1 MTTGK
6 ESDNHVAAAGWPV
19 LALAGVIT
27 IALTWI
33 YLPLGCF
40 ALGIMMWLTHSL
52 RVPHRMVPS
61 GANLIVAPADGV
73 VIDVAAD
80 PFPQHQIG
88 AMPVPAQRIT
98 IMTRLT
104 DMQSQLSPITGHV
117 VDNVLMPG
125 LFTKWGDTPA
135 SWQVARQSNE
145 RREIRLR
152 HASGWEVVLVQL
164 GSQTARQLICP
175 LPEGKFLEAGEV
187 LGMARLA
194 GVCDLFIPADSQL
207 AVTIGQHMVAGET
220 VIATRTGPH
229 SPAGARQASDV

>member
-1 MTTGK
+1 MTK
-6 ESDNHVAAAGWPV
+6 IRKSDNHVAAVGWPV

-40 ALGIMMWLTHSL
+40 ALGLMMWLTHIL
-52 RVPHRMVPS
+52 RVPVRIVS
-61 GANLIVAPADGV
+61 LGADLIVAPADGV
-73 VIDVAAD
+73 VIDVADD

-88 AMPVPAQRIT
+88 EMPVSAKRIT

-117 VDNVLMPG
+117 VDNVLLPG

-135 SWQVARQSNE
+135 SWQLARQNNE

-152 HASGWEVVLVQL
+152 HLNGWEVVLVQL
-164 GSQTARQLICP
+164 GSQTARQLICA
-175 LPEGKFLEAGEV
+175 LPEGKFLQASEV

-194 GVCDLFIPADSQL
+194 GVCDLFVPADCQL
-207 AVTIGQHMVAGET
+207 AVNIGQHMVAGET
-220 VIATRTGPH
+220 VIAALTGPDT
-229 SPAGARQASDV
+229 PAIVRQASDV

>member
-1 MTTGK
+1 MTK
-6 ESDNHVAAAGWPV
+6 VRKSDHHVAAAGWPV
-19 LALAGVIT
+19 LALAGGVT

-40 ALGIMMWLTHSL
+40 ALGIMMWLTQSL

-88 AMPVPAQRIT
+88 AVPVPAQRIT

-152 HASGWEVVLVQL
+152 HASGCEVVLAQL

-175 LPEGKFLEAGEV
+175 VPEGKFLEAGEV
-187 LGMARLA
+187 FGMARLA
-194 GVCDLFIPADSQL
+194 GVCDLFIPAECQL

-220 VIATRTGPH
+220 VIAALTGPH
-229 SPAGARQASDV
+229 SPAVARQASDV

>member
-1 MTTGK
+1 MTK
-6 ESDNHVAAAGWPV
+6 VQKSDSHVAAAGWPV

-40 ALGIMMWLTHSL
+40 ALGLMMWMTHIL
-52 RVPHRMVPS
+52 RAPNRAVPLGSH
-61 GANLIVAPADGV
+61 LIVAPADGV
-73 VIDVAAD
+73 VIGVAPE

-117 VDNVLMPG
+117 VDNVLLPG

-152 HASGWEVVLVQL
+152 HANGSEVVLVQL
-164 GSQTARQLICP
+164 GSQTARQLVSP
-175 LPEGKFLEAGEV
+175 VPEGKFLAAGEV
-187 LGMARLA
+187 FGMARLA
-194 GVCDLFIPADSQL
+194 GVCDLFVPADCQL
-207 AVTIGQHMVAGET
+207 AVTVGQHLVAGET
-220 VIATRTGPH
+220 VVSSLAGPD
-229 SPAGARQASDV
+229 SPVIARQASDV

>member
-1 MTTGK
+1 MTK
-6 ESDNHVAAAGWPV
+6 IRKSDNHVAAVGWPV

-40 ALGIMMWLTHSL
+40 ALGLMMWMTHIL
-52 RVPHRMVPS
+52 RLPDRIVSS
-61 GANLIVAPADGV
+61 GADLIVAPADGV
-73 VIDVAAD
+73 VIDVAAE

-88 AMPVPAQRIT
+88 AMPVPSQRIT
-98 IMTRLT
+98 IMTRMT

-117 VDNVLMPG
+117 VDNVLLPG
-125 LFTKWGDTPA
+125 LFIKWGDTPA

-152 HASGWEVVLVQL
+152 HPSGWEVVLVQL
-164 GSQTARQLICP
+164 SSQTARQLICP

-194 GVCDLFIPADSQL
+194 GVSELFIPASFQL

-220 VIATRTGPH
+220 VMASRTGSH
-229 SPAGARQASDV
+229 SPAGDRQAIDV

>member
-1 MTTGK
+1 MTK
-6 ESDNHVAAAGWPV
+6 IRKSDNHVAAVGWPV

-40 ALGIMMWLTHSL
+40 ALGLMMWLTHIL
-52 RVPHRMVPS
+52 RVPVRIVS
-61 GANLIVAPADGV
+61 LGADLIVAPADGV
-73 VIDVAAD
+73 VIDVADD

-88 AMPVPAQRIT
+88 EMPVSAKRIT

-125 LFTKWGDTPA
+125 VFAKWGDTPT
-135 SWQVARQSNE
+135 SWQLARQSNE

-152 HASGWEVVLVQL
+152 HASGLEVVLVQL
-164 GSQTARQLICP
+164 GSQTARQLLCQ
-175 LPEGKFLEAGEV
+175 LPEGKFLC
-187 LGMARLA
+187 LLY
-194 GVCDLFIPADSQL
+194 
-207 AVTIGQHMVAGET
+207 T
-220 VIATRTGPH
+220 
-229 SPAGARQASDV
+229 SPSPRDISGSRMPSSA